1 MKVWS
6 SACGDVARRLGEAG
20 RAVVL
25 AFGGPRRVLSTSPF
39 NGGLRTDLRQA
50 FNYSYSIKGGEY
62 CTMRA
67 PTYAEHLAL
76 IAREIGLDPAVSVG
90 LSTSAK
96 MGHLAIL
103 EDGWGSAEVAALVT
117 AGLDVNA
124 GRSGDPADW
133 DEEAER
139 RSAPPTGTVNVILH
153 FSCDLSE
160 GALTRAL
167 ITLTEAKAAALQ
179 ELAVPSRYSHGIAT
193 GSGTDG
199 AIVVANAASSL
210 RLTDTGNHS
219 KLGSA
224 VGRVVKAAVK
234 EALRLQSGLTPQSQ
248 HGILRR
254 TERFGV
260 TEESLWARYRRRG
273 GGLDRARFAT
283 ALAGLDARDGLL
295 TSVSL
300 AVHLMDQAEW
310 GLLSPDEALSAA
322 LRLLAAMGVCVA
334 PSGSVH
340 DAHDAEEAVAFIAG
354 AVSDALVR
362 LAAADGGDFREGA
375 PCGQRRG
382 MIDYERPV
390 PVVDGKGGA

>member
-90 LSTSAK
+90 LSTS
-96 MGHLAIL
+96 
-103 EDGWGSAEVAALVT
+103 
-117 AGLDVNA
+117 
-124 GRSGDPADW
+124 GDPADW

-139 RSAPPTGTVNVILH
+139 RSVPPTGTVNVILH
-153 FSCDLSE
+153 FNCDLSE

-260 TEESLWARYRRRG
+260 TEESLWERYRHGG
-273 GGLDRARFAT
+273 GGLDRARFAA

-295 TSVSL
+295 ASVSL
-300 AVHLMDQAEW
+300 IVHLMDQAEW

-322 LRLLAAMGVCVA
+322 LGLLAAMGVCAA

-340 DAHDAEEAVAFIAG
+340 DAHDAAEAVAFIAG

-375 PCGQRRG
+375 PCGQRGQRRG